1 MAIDPNCKVT
11 CATDQDSMVSLDGVK
26 CTAATSDYEKLVR
39 EALTL
44 QVVCMLAGMR
54 MMLPPA
60 KGETNG
66 KASHETEAS
75 IPFTH

>member
-1 MAIDPNCKVT
+1 MHAWQPIPS
-11 CATDQDSMVSLDGVK
+11 ARLHARLPQDSMVIVAGVT
-26 CTAATSDYEKLVR
+26 CTIAIFDFEKLVR

-60 KGETNG
+60 MGEHIWKGQ
-66 KASHETEAS
+66 
-75 IPFTH
+75 P